1 MRKALVAVIYLP
13 LSIAL
18 VCPNTPSAS
27 MDLRGSGRASG
38 VFGNSGG
45 FASFGNSGSV
55 GNAVSSGG
63 LSNVV
68 RFGNSGGLDINFES
82 SGTSSGFDVS
92 GRFGGISGGS
102 TLGNNKANN
111 GLVVISGP
119 PMIQANPAGL
129 MCQKSNG
136 CPATGRVKRNRRYSP
151 NHNRVQF

>member
-1 MRKALVAVIYLP
+1 MHKAVVAVIYLT

-18 VCPNTPSAS
+18 LCPNTPSAS

-63 LSNVV
+63 VSNVV
-68 RFGNSGGLDINFES
+68 RFGNSAS
-82 SGTSSGFDVS
+82 S
-92 GRFGGISGGS
+92 GGISGGS
-102 TLGNNKANN
+102 TLANNKANN

-136 CPATGRVKRNRRYSP
+136 CRATGWVKRNRRYSP
-151 NHNRVQF
+151 NQNRIQF

>member
-1 MRKALVAVIYLP
+1 MHKALVAVIYLP

-18 VCPNTPSAS
+18 LCPNTPSAS

-63 LSNVV
+63 VSNVV
-68 RFGNSGGLDINFES
+68 RFGNSGSINLES

-92 GRFGGISGGS
+92 ASSDGISGGS
-102 TLGNNKANN
+102 TLANNKANN
-111 GLVVISGP
+111 GLVVISAP

-151 NHNRVQF
+151 NQNRVQF

>member
-1 MRKALVAVIYLP
+1 MRKALVAGIYLP

-27 MDLRGSGRASG
+27 MDLSSARASG

-45 FASFGNSGSV
+45 VASFGNSGSV

-63 LSNVV
+63 VSNVV
-68 RFGNSGGLDINFES
+68 RFGNSGSINFET
-82 SGTSSGFDVS
+82 SGTSSGLDVS
-92 GRFGGISGGS
+92 GSSGGISGGG

-119 PMIQANPAGL
+119 PLIQANPAGL
-129 MCQKSNG
+129 LCQKSNG

-151 NHNRVQF
+151 NQSRVQF